1 MQEGN
6 NNINLGTNIF
16 PLSSWEDE
24 FAFPWDMLVPYGDLF
39 VFCYLSLPEGNFF
52 FVRVAVQNP
61 ENWVGSDI
69 FRISFMEP
77 TVNQLTS
84 VLARRNIASFL
95 VNVWNTPFPHPK
107 QSGKSTFEDD
117 FPFPQVGYC
126 WWKKSQTTTWDV

>member
-1 MQEGN
+1 MGYVSSLEGISEN
-6 NNINLGTNIF
+6 
-16 PLSSWEDE
+16 
-24 FAFPWDMLVPYGDLF
+24 GDLF

-61 ENWVGSDI
+61 ENWIGSDI

-107 QSGKSTFEDD
+107 KSGKSTFEDD
-117 FPFPQVGYC
+117 FPFPLVGYC